1 MEEHAPNDTGA
12 GAGNRTPIP
21 SLENLYTNRCTT
33 PAGNIA
39 SIPYLCTAHTSAC
52 PPTVLHP
59 SSLSHAH
66 IFIPLIFVT
75 FLSFHKTML
84 LFEAIAWV

>member
-39 SIPYLCTAHTSAC
+39 SIPYLCTAHKPAPARQQSYTL
-52 PPTVLHP
+52 PPYRTLI
-59 SSLSHAH
+59 SLY
-66 IFIPLIFVT
+66 PLS
-75 FLSFHKTML
+75 L
-84 LFEAIAWV
+84 